1 MNNIANKKILLIIC
15 GGISAYKSLEIIRLL
30 KKKGAT
36 VKTIL
41 TKSAKE
47 FVTPLSVASLS
58 QGKVY
63 DDLFSHENESEMD
76 HISLSR
82 WSDLILVAPTT
93 ANTISKLSTGS
104 SDDLASTVILASDKK
119 IFLVPAMNVRMW
131 EHLSTKENLQ
141 KLKSFGY
148 QIIGPEIGDMACG
161 EYGEGKMT
169 EPMNIINYID
179 DYLKDIKKNK
189 EFKALVTAGPTHEY
203 IDPVR
208 YISNKSSGK
217 QGYEIAKSLKK
228 NGFETTLISGPTNLD
243 PISGVNLINVSSAK
257 EMFNATLENLPVD
270 VAIFSAAVGDY
281 KVKNKEK
288 NKIKKKEKKKIK
300 NKKKKKKKKNKKKK
314 KIKKKESID
323 LSLEKNI
330 DILGHISK
338 HNSLRPK
345 IVIGFAAETNN
356 LIKNSK
362 IKLAEKNCDWIIAN
376 DVSNPSIGFESDF
389 NEVSIFYKNMSNEK
403 LTKMKKS
410 LLADKIVKRV
420 ISQLN

>member
-1 MNNIANKKILLIIC
+1 MNNIENKKILLIIC

-30 KKKGAT
+30 KKQGAT
-36 VKTIL
+36 VKSIL
-41 TKSAKE
+41 TQSAKK

-58 QGKVY
+58 QEKVY

-82 WSDLILVAPTT
+82 WSDLILVAPAT
-93 ANTISKLSTGS
+93 ANTISKLSAGS
-104 SDDLASTVILASDKK
+104 SDDLASSVILASDKE

-131 EHLSTKENLQ
+131 EHPSTKENLQ

-161 EYGEGKMT
+161 EYGQGKMT
-169 EPMNIINYID
+169 EPQEIINNIEQHFFS
-179 DYLKDIKKNK
+179 LKKHKK
-189 EFKALVTAGPTHEY
+189 FKALVTAGPTHEY
-203 IDPVR
+203 IDPIR
-208 YISNKSSGK
+208 FISNRSSGK
-217 QGYEIAKSLKK
+217 QGYEIAKSLIK

-243 PISGVNLINVSSAK
+243 PIPGIDQINVNSAE
-257 EMFNATLENLPVD
+257 EMFSAVLDSLPTD
-270 VAIFSAAVGDY
+270 VAIFSAAVSDF
-281 KVKNKEK
+281 KIKNKEK
-288 NKIKKKEKKKIK
+288 Y
-300 NKKKKKKKKNKKKK
+300 
-314 KIKKKESID
+314 KIKKKESMD

-330 DILGHISK
+330 DILGHISN

-356 LIKNSK
+356 LTKNSK
-362 IKLAEKNCDWIIAN
+362 IKLSEKNCDWIIAN
-376 DVSNPSIGFESDF
+376 DVSDPSIGFESDF
-389 NEVSIFYKNMSNEK
+389 NEVSIFYKNMDNEK
-403 LTKMKKS
+403 LPKMKKS

>member
-1 MNNIANKKILLIIC
+1 MNNIENKKILLVIC

-30 KKKGAT
+30 KKRGAT
-36 VKTIL
+36 VKSIL

-47 FVTPLSVASLS
+47 FVTPLSVASLT
-58 QGKVY
+58 QEKVY
-63 DDLFSHENESEMD
+63 DDLFSYENESEMD

-82 WSDLILVAPTT
+82 WSDLILVAPAT

-104 SDDLASTVILASDKK
+104 SDDLASTVILASNKDV
-119 IFLVPAMNVRMW
+119 FLVPAMNVRMW
-131 EHLSTKENLQ
+131 EHPSTRENLQ
-141 KLKSFGY
+141 KLRIFGY
-148 QIIGPEIGDMACG
+148 TIVGPEIGDMACG

-169 EPMNIINYID
+169 EPLNIINYVD
-179 DYLKDIKKNK
+179 EYFKNIKKNK
-189 EFKALVTAGPTHEY
+189 NFKALVTAGPTHEY

-208 YISNKSSGK
+208 FISNKSSGK

-228 NGFETTLISGPTNLD
+228 NGFETTLISGPTSLD
-243 PISGVNLINVSSAK
+243 PIPGVNLINVNSAE
-257 EMFNATLENLPVD
+257 EMFNVTLENLPVD
-270 VAIFSAAVGDY
+270 VAIFAAAVADY

-288 NKIKKKEKKKIK
+288 D
-300 NKKKKKKKKNKKKK
+300 
-314 KIKKKESID
+314 KIKKKESMD

-330 DILGHISK
+330 DILGHISN

-356 LIKNSK
+356 LTKNSK
-362 IKLAEKNCDWIIAN
+362 TKLSEKNCDWIIAN
-376 DVSNPSIGFESDF
+376 DVSDPSIGFESDF
-389 NEVSIFYKNMSNEK
+389 NEVSIFYKNMDNEK
-403 LTKMKKS
+403 LPKMKKS

>member
-1 MNNIANKKILLIIC
+1 MNNIASKKILLIIC

-243 PISGVNLINVSSAK
+243 PISGVNLINVNSAK

-288 NKIKKKEKKKIK
+288 D
-300 NKKKKKKKKNKKKK
+300 